1 MSARS
6 ATQFLSIKDGCTFP
20 FLNFLIIDLCNSS
33 ANYLLDIISFFIAP
47 PDVLLSKNLSS
58 IEASPG

>member
-6 ATQFLSIKDGCTFP
+6 ATQLLSIKDGCTFP

-33 ANYLLDIISFFIAP
+33 DNYLLDIISFFIAP